1 MVLLNQAQHKCCDTA
16 ITENNM
22 PESPNPIQRFAE
34 IFAQVQKV
42 VLPEPTAMVLATVG
56 AEGRPSARVVL
67 LKGFDENGLI
77 FYTNLESRKGR
88 ELAVNPLAA
97 LCFHWPPLEQQ
108 VRVEGRVERVSD
120 AEANVYF
127 ASRPRGAQIGAWAS
141 RQSRALAAREELE
154 ARVKAVEEKF
164 AGAEVP
170 RPPFWSGFRVIPERM
185 EFWQSCVSRL
195 HDRAVYVQQNG
206 AWVIEKLYP

>member
-1 MVLLNQAQHKCCDTA
+1 
-16 ITENNM
+16 M
-22 PESPNPIQRFAE
+22 PELPDPIRRFAE
-34 IFAQVQKV
+34 IFAQVQKT

-67 LKGFDENGLI
+67 LKGFDENGFV

-88 ELAVNPLAA
+88 ELAANPLAA

-108 VRVEGRVERVSD
+108 VRIEGRIEKVSD
-120 AEANVYF
+120 AEAEAYF

-141 RQSRALAAREELE
+141 RQSRVLATREELE

-164 AGAEVP
+164 AGAKVP
-170 RPPFWSGFRVIPERM
+170 RPPFWSGFRVIPERI
-185 EFWQSCVSRL
+185 EFWQSRASRL
-195 HDRAVYVQQNG
+195 HDRTVYVRQNG